1 MTQIKANTMATAICI
16 EWFELLFKPYK
27 VGKGQFD
34 MNAAYRTKVAEID
47 LNSIKSQAVRESLN
61 QIRKGVDNYKRA
73 MKSEKGLQDSEFE
86 ELKEFASYKM
96 ETLTTL
102 AMAFIPLDEEGCTFL
117 TNELLKA
124 VEKLGKKRLKQNGK
138 HRNSSS

>member
-1 MTQIKANTMATAICI
+1 MTQIKHSTMATAICI
-16 EWFELLFKPYK
+16 EWFEILFKPYK

-61 QIRKGVDNYKRA
+61 QIRKGVDSYKRA
-73 MKSEKGLQDSEFE
+73 MKSEKALGDNEFD
-86 ELKEFASYKM
+86 ELKDFASYKM

-102 AMAFIPLDEEGCTFL
+102 AMAFIPLDEKGCTFL

-124 VEKLGKKRLKQNGK
+124 VEKLRKKKEKERLKQTK
-138 HRNSSS
+138 